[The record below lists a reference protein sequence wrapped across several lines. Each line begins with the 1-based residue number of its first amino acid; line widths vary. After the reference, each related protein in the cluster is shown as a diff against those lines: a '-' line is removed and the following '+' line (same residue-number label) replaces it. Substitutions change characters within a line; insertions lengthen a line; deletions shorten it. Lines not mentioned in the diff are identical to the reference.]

1 MRALVVLCVAGASAL
16 NSYDA
21 SALRRALGAAK
32 PLQDGTVIFR
42 REWRERAG
50 DGAASDAVYD
60 ALTAGRGPV
69 VVAAADVD
77 GWAND
82 QKALDAAVAS
92 ARVYVTTIA
101 LVFNLLQTSAYYVLF
116 VASAARELLG
126 RELLW
131 NRGPVDMTD
140 AGIGIAVAAA
150 AAVATTSSLRGDS

>member
-16 NSYDA
+16 QYDA
-21 SALRRALGAAK
+21 TALRRALGAAK
-32 PLQDGTVIFR
+32 PLRNGAVVFR
-42 REWRERAG
+42 REFRELAG

-60 ALTAGRGPV
+60 ALTAGRGPE

-77 GWAND
+77 KWAND

-92 ARVYVTTIA
+92 ARIYVAGVA

-126 RELLW
+126 KELLW
-131 NRGPVDMTD
+131 NRGAVDMTD

-150 AAVATTSSLRGDS
+150 AAVATTASLRGDS